1 MSGPLSKEQW
11 EAVRRLSTESVIER
25 IERRRALLLYQQHV
39 VALLESTACRVLFV
53 EKSRRIGLTWGF
65 ASYAVI
71 RAARAH
77 NAGGSDVLYI
87 SYSQDMTRE
96 FIDACTMWAR
106 AFNEIALPMEEFLF
120 DDSDKEGER
129 SIQAF
134 RIRFASGFQV
144 VGLSSAPRSLRGK
157 QGVVMIDEAAFVDN
171 LPELL
176 KAALALLMW
185 GGQVVVCS
193 THNGAENYFN
203 EQIQDILGGRS
214 QYKHVRID
222 LDQALKDG
230 LYERIC
236 LVTGQEWSPEA
247 EAKWRDEIINFYGSG
262 ADEELFCI
270 PSQGSGTWLPAPL
283 IEARMTLSPAEAPI
297 IRIELPADYLHKSK
311 LEQMALMAPHLFAL
325 KDALKKLDPNLLHA
339 FGFDF
344 ARVADLSV
352 GHLLAIDKLLR
363 RKSALTVEMRN
374 VPGNEQKLI
383 TRTILEAAPRL
394 VGAAFDAT
402 GMGWTVAEDMGRIF
416 GLRDAD
422 HPGGLIHAIKFS
434 TEWYR
439 VNMPPLQV
447 AFQDEG
453 MLALAKDADH
463 LSDCRLA
470 KIIRGV
476 PQIPAVRTGET
487 DKSGG
492 TTNKKRHGDFLVALA
507 LAHFASREQWAEFD
521 YIPISALA
529 SQNAGTDEDDDDF
542 SSGYGR
548 RHW

>member
-283 IEARMTLSPAEAPI
+283 IEARMTLSPEEAPI

-311 LEQMALMAPHLFAL
+311 LQQMALMAPHLFAL

-521 YIPISALA
+521 YIPVSALA
-529 SQNAGTDEDDDDF
+529 SQNASADEDDDDF
-542 SSGYGR
+542 NSGYGR